1 MSSIMQTYVLESV
14 TVNLGVKVDG
24 VFPGDNVGEGR
35 SGLSLGGVLSSSHLK
50 AAVGEEVEGDDG
62 EVRGGNKGNAS

>member
-1 MSSIMQTYVLESV
+1 MLESV

-24 VFPGDNVGEGR
+24 VFPGDNVGKGR

-50 AAVGEEVEGDDG
+50 AAVGREVEGDSG
-62 EVRGGNKGNAS
+62 EVKGGKKGSAS